1 MVNWQFYD
9 EDKRS
14 KPPPVY
20 THPKTSPSRKF
31 FNWENLRIFLLVITM
46 GYGVRFYNNGKDN
59 TVKPPPKFVE
69 YTPNMLNPGQF
80 NLTDKYN
87 TVKPPPKFV
96 EYTPN
101 MLNPG
106 QFNLTDKY
114 NTVKPHPDFFGKY
127 THPSLNPGHFNLTD
141 NLFISKW
148 DTIRPN
154 IGIKT
159 EGVGGWTITTDK
171 YNSNISLGDFNLNT
185 PYRDPDQIK
194 FSNIQDI
201 EIVSNTHFGEN
212 NGLYL
217 GKKPPPLYKK

>member
-46 GYGVRFYNNGKDN
+46 GYGVRFYNNGKD
-59 TVKPPPKFVE
+59 
-69 YTPNMLNPGQF
+69 
-80 NLTDKYN
+80 N